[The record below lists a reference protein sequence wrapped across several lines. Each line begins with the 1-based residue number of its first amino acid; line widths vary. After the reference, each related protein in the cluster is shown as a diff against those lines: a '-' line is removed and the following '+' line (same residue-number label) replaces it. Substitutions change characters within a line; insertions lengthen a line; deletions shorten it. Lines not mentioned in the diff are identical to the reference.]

1 MPMTM
6 QETREAILA
15 MLGAANGLEARTFGP
30 NAHTLDEYMAPGNY
44 AAAESVERG
53 PEGDKFNWV
62 AYSSYGQ
69 GNYMNS
75 QELQAQLERVFTG
88 NELCQDV
95 HATIYHEDEMAH
107 RVEYRF
113 QTSGVESPSGPD
125 GPDFCPTCGWQTVY
139 LRCSAGPGAHPS
151 EACHFLCA
159 KCGVDTGIT
168 GPCIQGITIEMR
180 TKLEAHLTRS
190 PNIVLDVSP
199 VVKKAVGEI
208 LIGYAL
214 AENNLRAMMVKVP
227 GYNPSSYLS
236 ADIERLKEHKADI
249 VATAFAKSA
258 VGGQDMEKCI
268 DAIVDAEAKTRPK
281 RNALAHGQ
289 LVHIGLTTFSV
300 GGENTNGN
308 DERGS
313 RLEIEHRGETVELTE
328 DGIQEP
334 LNSARE
340 LQKQVGILGRILEFL
355 AAK

>member
-1 MPMTM
+1 MV
-6 QETREAILA
+6 
-15 MLGAANGLEARTFGP
+15 N
-30 NAHTLDEYMAPGNY
+30 
-44 AAAESVERG
+44 
-53 PEGDKFNWV
+53 
-62 AYSSYGQ
+62 
-69 GNYMNS
+69 
-75 QELQAQLERVFTG
+75 
-88 NELCQDV
+88 
-95 HATIYHEDEMAH
+95 
-107 RVEYRF
+107 
-113 QTSGVESPSGPD
+113 
-125 GPDFCPTCGWQTVY
+125 
-139 LRCSAGPGAHPS
+139 
-151 EACHFLCA
+151 
-159 KCGVDTGIT
+159 
-168 GPCIQGITIEMR
+168 
-180 TKLEAHLTRS
+180 
-190 PNIVLDVSP
+190 VL
-199 VVKKAVGEI
+199 
-208 LIGYAL
+208 
-214 AENNLRAMMVKVP
+214 

-258 VGGQDMEKCI
+258 VGGQDTEKCI